1 VNPPQAGQCRARAH
15 LKKHLMKD
23 DKELFVLIWVGRWR
37 DRQLGVANLEGR
49 RRRVGVERHD
59 HDMETKQRAGT
70 SIGD

>member
-1 VNPPQAGQCRARAH
+1 
-15 LKKHLMKD
+15 MKD